1 MRSCCSRRAR
11 APSLTAYPQ
20 YEKDCKM
27 QMIAVEFAK
36 EYNKLGPPKA
46 VEFLEAFML
55 QVTSHA
61 SQLRAP

>member
-1 MRSCCSRRAR
+1 MFSNAQ
-11 APSLTAYPQ
+11 Q

-36 EYNKLGPPKA
+36 EYNKLSPPKP

-55 QVTSHA
+55 QVMPPF
-61 SQLRAP
+61 LCRVF

>member
-1 MRSCCSRRAR
+1 MSLR
-11 APSLTAYPQ
+11 LTAMFSNAQQ

-36 EYNKLGPPKA
+36 EYNKLSPPKP

-55 QVTSHA
+55 QVMPPF
-61 SQLRAP
+61 LCRVF